1 MQGPTS
7 EKKKKRKFPP
17 CESSKHQ
24 RYKAGCDKG
33 KMGSK
38 MKDILLVGAKNA
50 FEFYSEKRD
59 I

>member
-1 MQGPTS
+1 MK
-7 EKKKKRKFPP
+7 KKKKRKFPP